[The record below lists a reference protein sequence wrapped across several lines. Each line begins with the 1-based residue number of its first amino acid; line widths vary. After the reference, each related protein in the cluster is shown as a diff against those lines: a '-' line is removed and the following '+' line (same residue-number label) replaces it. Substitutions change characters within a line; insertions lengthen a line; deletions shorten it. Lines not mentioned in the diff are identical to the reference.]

1 MLIRPSYGEQR
12 RWDDG
17 PRDSRDDAEER
28 EVEQSLPA
36 RDERWTG
43 NHGLHDSTEL
53 FKCLKCLPAKLLQ
66 EPSGRQWQRA
76 DGEVRGRLVVNDTPV

>member
-28 EVEQSLPA
+28 EMEPSRPA

-43 NHGLHDSTEL
+43 NHGLHDSAEL
-53 FKCLKCLPAKLLQ
+53 FKGLKCLPAKLLQ
-66 EPSGRQWQRA
+66 EPSGRQWQRN
-76 DGEVRGRLVVNDTPV
+76 DRELRCLLVVNDAPV